1 MIKSDNITNWWIF
14 ALEVL
19 LTAFIPFIILWS
31 ITPTNVLNSCFLFGM
46 LETIG
51 LFGAGIIF
59 VCGIPI
65 GILGI
70 RKVREMGRLKI
81 VTLILSVINIS
92 TSSFEIF
99 ILLRIFWAVIV
110 EGVTV

>member
-70 RKVREMGRLKI
+70 RKARETGSLKI
-81 VTLILSVINIS
+81 VTVILAVINIS
-92 TSSFEIF
+92 ASAFEIF
-99 ILLRIFWAVIV
+99 ILIRILFAVIV
-110 EGVTV
+110 ERITV